1 MQRISLVKMFEFL
14 LIFIKFCSNFYFFL
28 SGQIYGAE
36 SGLLKPFLHTWSLSV
51 EEQFYILFPIILFI
65 TFKYTKKYLLHVLIF
80 GFITLS
86 IAHAIM
92 VSFWIIGISTKL

>member
-1 MQRISLVKMFEFL
+1 MSMMTVEFL
-14 LIFIKFCSNFYFFL
+14 SAISYSIALMFIITALVLIREIDSSICSHIFRQFIH
-28 SGQIYGAE
+28 I
-36 SGLLKPFLHTWSLSV
+36 
-51 EEQFYILFPIILFI
+51 
-65 TFKYTKKYLLHVLIF
+65 VLIF